1 MLSTNQKG
9 AIAETA
15 IIAEATKLGIGVFLP
30 IMDERYDMIL
40 DLRPRL
46 IRVQCKW
53 AVRQGEVVVIRCYS
67 NRRARHGMV
76 TRTYSANEVDAI
88 AAHCAELNRSYL
100 LPIELCSGRRQFHLR
115 LSRARNNQRLGV
127 NEARAFEF
135 AATLGADQGAIA
147 QLGERPDGIRK
158 VAGSI
163 PAGSTTN
170 LCSRGRAATH
180 APRAMHVWLRASS
193 WRARPFFKNSEV
205 VLTHLIQSEC

>member
-15 IIAEATKLGIGVFLP
+15 IIHAAVKLGIGVFRP
-30 IMDERYDMIL
+30 VADERYDLIF

-53 AVRQGEVVVIRCYS
+53 AARHGEVIVIRCYS

-76 TRTYSANEVDAI
+76 TRTYTADEIDAI
-88 AAHCAELNRSYL
+88 AAHCAELGRSYL
-100 LPIELCSGRRQFHLR
+100 LPIELCSGRRHIHLR

-127 NEARAFEF
+127 NEARDFEF
-135 AATLGADQGAIA
+135 GATLAANPGAIA

-163 PAGSTTN
+163 PAGSTP
-170 LCSRGRAATH
+170 LPLFSRGAVT
-180 APRAMHVWLRASS
+180 
-193 WRARPFFKNSEV
+193 K
-205 VLTHLIQSEC
+205 